1 MASETTITV
10 SREVLVNLGDFNNVK
25 IGATAS
31 RVVPTGDTASAI
43 SDLSDELCGGLAYEV
58 ETLGADPKKYGLK

>member
-1 MASETTITV
+1 MSNETTITV

-31 RVVPTGDTASAI
+31 RTVATSSTVSAI
-43 SDLSDELCGGLAYEV
+43 ADLSDELCNGLAYEV